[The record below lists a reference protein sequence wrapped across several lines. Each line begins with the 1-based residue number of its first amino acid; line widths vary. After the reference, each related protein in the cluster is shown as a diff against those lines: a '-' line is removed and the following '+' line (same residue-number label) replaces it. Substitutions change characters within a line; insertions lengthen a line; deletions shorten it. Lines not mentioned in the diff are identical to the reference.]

1 MLIVDLLSYHNLIWL
16 ILSSIRR
23 VLSHNISTTPTTM
36 ALYSTST
43 VDLATTDCFPCFLRD
58 QIAPNKHAVSWC
70 GCGFPVINTTSP
82 IGITIALNV
91 EMTLLS
97 KDQSFPWCTF
107 KIFENVVHYSHIIFP
122 RIHACNVLP
131 HVLQMKYLDECES
144 NKSTNLPISNTF
156 HVQSPL
162 QQVQLTWPLGQ
173 LEKM

>member
-1 MLIVDLLSYHNLIWL
+1 MLIVDLLSHHNLIWL

-23 VLSHNISTTPTTM
+23 VLNHKISTTPTTM

-43 VDLATTDCFPCFLRD
+43 ADLATTDCFSYFLRD
-58 QIAPNKHAVSWC
+58 QIAPNKYAVSWC
-70 GCGFPVINTTSP
+70 GCGFPVTNTTSP

-97 KDQSFPWCTF
+97 KDQSFRRCTF
-107 KIFENVVHYSHIIFP
+107 KIFENLVHIHSYNLSLD
-122 RIHACNVLP
+122 HACNDLP

-162 QQVQLTWPLGQ
+162 LQVQLTWSLGQ
-173 LEKM
+173 LEKL